1 VIFDAKTKVLL
12 SFASPVTI
20 FGFGLNYAGFAT
32 GSKLLQDYAQYISIV
47 RRMASSLRQKIS
59 PVDVSL
65 RITVSSTRRFALGN
79 VGENYAHLGTLTS
92 FWPSNSQKYLRPN
105 IPFLRFPILTNCSIH
120 PSGPVQSKP
129 LLLTPVKRDPGDRT
143 VSLWGWAVSEINEPL
158 KYAYTDWQMSM
169 LKFTLLLSC
178 ID

>member
-92 FWPSNSQKYLRPN
+92 F
-105 IPFLRFPILTNCSIH
+105 
-120 PSGPVQSKP
+120 
-129 LLLTPVKRDPGDRT
+129 
-143 VSLWGWAVSEINEPL
+143 
-158 KYAYTDWQMSM
+158 
-169 LKFTLLLSC
+169 
-178 ID
+178 

>member
-1 VIFDAKTKVLL
+1 MFDAKTKVLL

-65 RITVSSTRRFALGN
+65 EL
-79 VGENYAHLGTLTS
+79 L
-92 FWPSNSQKYLRPN
+92 
-105 IPFLRFPILTNCSIH
+105 FP
-120 PSGPVQSKP
+120 VRED
-129 LLLTPVKRDPGDRT
+129 LL
-143 VSLWGWAVSEINEPL
+143 
-158 KYAYTDWQMSM
+158 
-169 LKFTLLLSC
+169 
-178 ID
+178 